1 MLLWW
6 VGFQISEFVNISLK
20 IFAIIL
26 LTIYWS
32 ITDCH
37 WHLNF
42 SKLSKIKTI
51 KYYSFVK
58 SADVTAETKFD
69 ELADSWDSTVS
80 ENSSIL
86 PSVKKHFERQIYLL

>member
-1 MLLWW
+1 MFLRQI
-6 VGFQISEFVNISLK
+6 GFQISEFVNISLK
-20 IFAIIL
+20 VF
-26 LTIYWS
+26 TE
-32 ITDCH
+32 CH